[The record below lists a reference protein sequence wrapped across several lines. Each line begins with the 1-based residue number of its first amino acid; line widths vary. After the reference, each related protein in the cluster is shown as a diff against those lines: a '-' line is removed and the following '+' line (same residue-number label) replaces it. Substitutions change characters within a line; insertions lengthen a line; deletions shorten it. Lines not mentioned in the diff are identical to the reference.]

1 MTTSKTVTR
10 SYLLYL
16 YIFLG
21 ALAAFPPLV
30 TDMYLP
36 TLPAMAEDYGA
47 TPSTI
52 QLGLAMCILGLAA
65 GQLMFGPLSDKYGRR
80 PMLGAALVLFMAS
93 TIACIYSPTIEWFN
107 MCRFFQ
113 GLGGAGGVVLSRSIA
128 TDCYSGKELAKTLA
142 IIGAING
149 IAPVTA
155 PVIGGAFAGAI
166 GWKGI
171 FWLLFGVG
179 VLLTAVYMPFR
190 ESHPSERRHKG
201 SLLNLAAQSA
211 SLLKNRAFMAY
222 VLLFGL
228 TNGVLFGYISSASF
242 ILQNDFGLSELSFGI
257 VFAINSLGIV
267 CGSMVSLKFR
277 NLTFAIRTGSVAM
290 LAFSVGEA
298 VNHTLGGGMAGY
310 EVLVFLILFCVG
322 ILFPSTTTLAMSE
335 GKEMIGWAS
344 AFVGSTGFLVGGLV
358 TPLVGMG
365 DIQTSTFTALSV
377 CSALAVI
384 LAFATRRKVEP
395 AADSLT

>member
-1 MTTSKTVTR
+1 MTTPKTVTR

-21 ALAAFPPLV
+21 TLAAFPPLV

-36 TLPAMAEDYGA
+36 TLPAMAEDYC
-47 TPSTI
+47 TKPSTI

-80 PMLGAALVLFMAS
+80 PMLGTALVLFMAS

-113 GLGGAGGVVLSRSIA
+113 GLGGSSGVVLSRSIA

-142 IIGAING
+142 IISAING
-149 IAPVTA
+149 IAPATA
-155 PVIGGAFAGAI
+155 PVIGGAFSGAI

-171 FWLLFGVG
+171 FWLLFGAG
-179 VLLTAVYMPFR
+179 VLMSAVYLPFR
-190 ESHPSERRHKG
+190 ESHPAEKRHKG
-201 SLLNLAAQSA
+201 SMLNLAAQSA
-211 SLLKNRAFMAY
+211 SLLKNRTFMAY

-228 TNGVLFGYISSASF
+228 TNGVLFRYISSATF
-242 ILQNDFGLSELSFGI
+242 ILQNDFDLSELSFSI

-290 LAFSVGEA
+290 LSLSVGEA
-298 VNHTLGGGMAGY
+298 MNHTIGGGIAGY
-310 EVLVFLILFCVG
+310 ETLVFLILFCVG
-322 ILFPSTTTLAMSE
+322 ILFPSATTLAMSE

-344 AFVGSTGFLVGGLV
+344 AFVGATGFLFGGLV

-365 DIQTSTFTALSV
+365 DIQASTFTALSI
-377 CSALAVI
+377 CSVPAVI
-384 LAFATRRKVEP
+384 IAFATRQKEEP